1 MTVAYSKPSPQK
13 LLSNRQIKAVI
24 GLAEGM
30 TQAAAAEFAGTS
42 PQTVTAWM
50 QDPVFHARLEDE
62 IYSRNL
68 DDAAFHK
75 HLRRKALRVFTDGLD
90 SPNPSQRMW
99 AAKEVLARIPAD
111 PEEEEAALNRS
122 ICESVMATE
131 GLPSSHSTWKDRH
144 G

>member
-24 GLAEGM
+24 ALAEGM

-50 QDPVFHARLEDE
+50 QDPTFHARLEDE
-62 IYSRNL
+62 IYSRSL

-90 SPNPSQRMW
+90 SQNPSQRMW

-111 PEEEEAALNRS
+111 PEEEAEALNRA
-122 ICESVMATE
+122 ICADVMATE
-131 GLPSSHSTWKDRH
+131 GLPPAHSTWRDRH
-144 G
+144 V

>member
-24 GLAEGM
+24 ALAEGM

-62 IYSRNL
+62 IYSRSL

-75 HLRRKALRVFTDGLD
+75 HLRRKALRVFTDGLA

-99 AAKEVLARIPAD
+99 AAKEVLARVPAD

-122 ICESVMATE
+122 IFESVMATE
-131 GLPSSHSTWKDRH
+131 HH
-144 G
+144 GF

>member
-24 GLAEGM
+24 ALAEGM
-30 TQAAAAEFAGTS
+30 TQAAAAEFAGAS

-62 IYSRNL
+62 IYSRSL
-68 DDAAFHK
+68 DDTAFHK
-75 HLRRKALRVFTDGLD
+75 HLRRKALRVFTDGLS

-99 AAKEVLARIPAD
+99 AAKEVLARIAAD

-122 ICESVMATE
+122 IFASVMATE
-131 GLPSSHSTWKDRH
+131 RP
-144 G
+144 

>member
-1 MTVAYSKPSPQK
+1 MAVSYSKPAPQK

-24 GLAEGM
+24 ALAEGM

-42 PQTVTAWM
+42 PQTLTAWAK
-50 QDPVFHARLEDE
+50 DPVFHARLEDE
-62 IYSRNL
+62 IFSRSL

-90 SPNPSQRMW
+90 SSSPSTRMW

-111 PEEEEAALNRS
+111 AAEDEAALNRS
-122 ICESVMATE
+122 IFESVMATE
-131 GLPSSHSTWKDRH
+131 HH
-144 G
+144 GF

>member
-24 GLAEGM
+24 ALAEGM
-30 TQAAAAEFAGTS
+30 TQAAAAEFAGVSAQTLTS
-42 PQTVTAWM
+42 WV
-50 QDPVFHARLEDE
+50 QDPTFHARLESE
-62 IYSRNL
+62 IYSRSM
-68 DDAAFHK
+68 DDAAYHK
-75 HLRRKALRVFTDGLD
+75 HLRRKALRVFTDSLD

-122 ICESVMATE
+122 IFESVMATE
-131 GLPSSHSTWKDRH
+131 SYRV
-144 G
+144 